1 MKVKELKELL
11 EEKLQMLEEYEDDD
25 EIKMETNTYFLG
37 GAKHFLGIAG
47 YDGGYINLE
56 YLDIIEEEED
66 EDE

>member
-25 EIKMETNTYFLG
+25 EIKMETNTYFLD

-56 YLDIIEEEED
+56 YVDIIEEEED

>member
-25 EIKMETNTYFLG
+25 EIKMETNTYFLD

-56 YLDIIEEEED
+56 YIDVEKEEED
-66 EDE
+66 YE